1 MDNDKKATIG
11 KKEILELYE
20 EGKQILKSDKFKQ
33 YVKSVYDRYTDRNLI
48 ASDIFGFAY
57 GNAMASIMERAGY
70 SKEEI
75 FEFIEKDYKP
85 AAFSLDST
93 KDTDNNKVI
102 PYKGRNKK
110 CKN

>member
-11 KKEILELYE
+11 KEEILELYE

-57 GNAMASIMERAGY
+57 GTAIDNIMKRAGY

-75 FEFIEKDYKP
+75 LNFIGNDYKP
-85 AAFSLDST
+85 AVSFRSAKST
-93 KDTDNNKVI
+93 KDTNNK
-102 PYKGRNKK
+102 
-110 CKN
+110 